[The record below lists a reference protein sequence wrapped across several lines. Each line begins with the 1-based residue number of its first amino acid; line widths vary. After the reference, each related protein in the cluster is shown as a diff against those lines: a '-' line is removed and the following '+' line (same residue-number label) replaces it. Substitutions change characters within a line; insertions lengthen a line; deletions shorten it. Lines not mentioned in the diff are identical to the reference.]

1 MTLSLLSYVSLSTIQ
16 RKLERIWKQFGEGK
30 KRTTAVLDCPCC
42 AKKGVVR
49 LDKHLQDRH
58 LKTSS
63 DERAALLRE
72 AKRAA
77 IVKELRD
84 LRLSDPSVPLLS
96 ELDID
101 PEPLVG
107 GEGMEEEEDQAI
119 AGPSVSDP
127 EPLVGGE
134 GMEEEEDQAIAGPS
148 LSGTS
153 YHMDQERPGPSVSL
167 EAFQRLEARLSSLER
182 SHALLLKKWRS
193 LQAAPAPVAPTS
205 AQKGEHVG
213 KLQNADFLYESL
225 VEDYR
230 LFRLGARTRTKD
242 IDNAKQSASHSLR
255 FCRYM
260 AQGVAADCL
269 TRSVRFLN
277 RLDHLRGYPTYL
289 VNKGYKSTTI
299 KNMITNVIM
308 FLRHVS
314 KRFPRQTRLRP
325 AEASNIEY
333 ELQRIQHPAGSACSQ
348 AKGPQEKV
356 SSILFT
362 ADQLDPRDS
371 VTFLDRAKRAID
383 EIICRKDPD
392 ELHGLGMGYILC
404 YLAIVTGHRAVVFHH
419 VTKES
424 VQEADSWK
432 SGTRFQVLVDDHK
445 TSRTFGQASLVL
457 ERHEFNWLRVLA
469 TGEVCTEECREVDN
483 IFHSPSGGPIRQ
495 VSELIN
501 RAWAAAGLGG
511 SISFNKIRSSVSTQ
525 ANDHL
530 TEEER
535 RRVARAMCHDPATAS
550 KFYVALPN
558 GESQY
563 RDRLLRMKALCL
575 ASNTRPDRHTRP
587 AVSSSSE
594 SEGPEPAYRDSPDS
608 SGSELASPEPNPS
621 SPEPDP
627 SSPEPFTPP
636 PQPSTADRQPWTPV
650 WDCSEGTTASRK
662 RRRMLFPADEED
674 EEPRALPHPIK
685 QCTVDCDR
693 LPSGVLHFYAN
704 VIREYPAQ
712 GPTSVW
718 ILNLS
723 LHRDVSN
730 RWRLLSLLWWGCNS
744 CPVMCS
750 WLVSYYVTLGF
761 PCCCWQYPWLP
772 TGGDHSLCV
781 IYFTLCDPGQIL
793 PGPGGGY
800 LKCQFPVRG
809 LLFFYPWRYYLEVV
823 SDFNDVMESLSQL
836 SNVRIQWFLVVLCP
850 WVLRSGARTPIG
862 SPGSGGHRCGPAGAT
877 FGDHGAEPKCEP
889 AVPSTSWFL
898 MGASHRYSSPGVPTA
913 PAPPGRAPGR
923 SGYLVIMFLTAWIP
937 AGMSMLVYNKTGVWS
952 TGGGGGVPG
961 TEPSHTSRW
970 NSQRR
975 WDGPSLALGSSLPLR
990 SALIKKGISG
1000 GRSSCGGNHSEVP
1013 LKGLDWDVSPLF
1025 LKSSVGIKL
1034 RPLFISSPL
1043 VFKLWTLSAFV
1054 LKECCPPVKC

>member
-1 MTLSLLSYVSLSTIQ
+1 MVIDLPQTVAPPTYVGQSRWEWVHCGLLRVYGPTGSQSTTLT
-16 RKLERIWKQFGEGK
+16 KL
-30 KRTTAVLDCPCC
+30 CPCQEGPGQPFPRVEPEHYEISPR
-42 AKKGVVR
+42 AR
-49 LDKHLQDRH
+49 LLP
-58 LKTSS
+58 LG
-63 DERAALLRE
+63 
-72 AKRAA
+72 
-77 IVKELRD
+77 
-84 LRLSDPSVPLLS
+84 PSRVHVHDQPNNMPPL
-96 ELDID
+96 ELD
-101 PEPLVG
+101 
-107 GEGMEEEEDQAI
+107 Q
-119 AGPSVSDP
+119 SDP

-153 YHMDQERPGPSVSL
+153 YHMDQERPGPSVTL

-205 AQKGEHVG
+205 AQKGEHMG

-269 TRSVRFLN
+269 TRSLRFLN

-289 VNKGYKSTTI
+289 VTKGYKSTTI

-325 AEASNIEY
+325 AEASNLEY
-333 ELQRIQHPAGSACSQ
+333 ELQRIQRDIAREVLVHKQKVLKKKSAN
-348 AKGPQEKV
+348 
-356 SSILFT
+356 
-362 ADQLDPRDS
+362 QLDPRDS

-383 EIICRKDPD
+383 AIIGRKDPD
-392 ELHGLGMGYILC
+392 ELHGLGMGYILG

-457 ERHEFNWLRVLA
+457 ERQEFNWLRVLA

-558 GESQY
+558 GESQ
-563 RDRLLRMKALCL
+563 
-575 ASNTRPDRHTRP
+575 TRPTPLALSLP
-587 AVSSSSE
+587 ALSQPPPAQRTTPPSLSQTPPSL
-594 SEGPEPAYRDSPDS
+594 SQTPPSLSQTPPSLSQTPPSLSQTPPSLSQTPPSLSQTPPSLSQTPPSLSQTPPSLSQTPPSLSQTPPALSQTPPALSQTPPALSQTPPALSQTPPALSQTPPALSQPQPEPDA
-608 SGSELASPEPNPS
+608 S
-621 SPEPDP
+621 SPEPDA
-627 SSPEPFTPP
+627 SSPEPDASSPEPDASSPEPDASSPEPSTPP

-650 WDCSEGTTASRK
+650 WACETASRK
-662 RRRMLFPADEED
+662 RLFPADEED
-674 EEPRALPHPIK
+674 EEPRALPQPK
-685 QCTVDCDR
+685 KCTVDIDR
-693 LPSGVLHFYAN
+693 LPSGVLSYYAT

-712 GPTSVW
+712 GPTSV
-718 ILNLS
+718 
-723 LHRDVSN
+723 
-730 RWRLLSLLWWGCNS
+730 
-744 CPVMCS
+744 
-750 WLVSYYVTLGF
+750 
-761 PCCCWQYPWLP
+761 
-772 TGGDHSLCV
+772 
-781 IYFTLCDPGQIL
+781 
-793 PGPGGGY
+793 
-800 LKCQFPVRG
+800 
-809 LLFFYPWRYYLEVV
+809 
-823 SDFNDVMESLSQL
+823 
-836 SNVRIQWFLVVLCP
+836 
-850 WVLRSGARTPIG
+850 
-862 SPGSGGHRCGPAGAT
+862 
-877 FGDHGAEPKCEP
+877 
-889 AVPSTSWFL
+889 
-898 MGASHRYSSPGVPTA
+898 
-913 PAPPGRAPGR
+913 
-923 SGYLVIMFLTAWIP
+923 
-937 AGMSMLVYNKTGVWS
+937 
-952 TGGGGGVPG
+952 
-961 TEPSHTSRW
+961 
-970 NSQRR
+970 
-975 WDGPSLALGSSLPLR
+975 
-990 SALIKKGISG
+990 
-1000 GRSSCGGNHSEVP
+1000 
-1013 LKGLDWDVSPLF
+1013 
-1025 LKSSVGIKL
+1025 
-1034 RPLFISSPL
+1034 
-1043 VFKLWTLSAFV
+1043 
-1054 LKECCPPVKC
+1054 